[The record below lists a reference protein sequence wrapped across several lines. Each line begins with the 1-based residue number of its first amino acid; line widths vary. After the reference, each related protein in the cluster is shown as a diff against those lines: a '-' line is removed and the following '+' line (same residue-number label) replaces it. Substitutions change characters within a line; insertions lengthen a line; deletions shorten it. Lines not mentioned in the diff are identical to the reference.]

1 MSIYQMDSFC
11 RNLVII
17 TGLGITIVYF
27 PLMQWEI
34 AMWFLYINTNAVV
47 VVELSD
53 LTATNRY
60 METLGGREEG
70 SNNATEDG
78 YWYGC
83 FYKDPNPLS

>member
-1 MSIYQMDSFC
+1 M
-11 RNLVII
+11 
-17 TGLGITIVYF
+17 
-27 PLMQWEI
+27 
-34 AMWFLYINTNAVV
+34 